1 MVPQYNLTGGSMAK
15 TTGRTN
21 LLIASGFQHEA
32 PSDVVSFP
40 AEILNKSAKPNS
52 DILIY
57 IHSMTDE
64 EAYRS
69 TEVSPL
75 FLFCPDFSTFRTSS
89 PSPIPSLSPPF
100 LPKISSSGDSNSKSP
115 STSSFSP
122 SDLGASELKFNL
134 FSSSSKFNALRLS
147 FRFSS
152 NPDSTSNASNLA
164 KSTSGNEIRSSIELT
179 GGFSG
184 ALPGFFKRL
193 KPRFWT
199 TGDGSSDGE
208 NS

>member
-32 PSDVVSFP
+32 PLDVVSFP
-40 AEILNKSAKPNS
+40 AEIHNKSAKPNS

-69 TEVSPL
+69 TEVGPSE
-75 FLFCPDFSTFRTSS
+75 SS
-89 PSPIPSLSPPF
+89 
-100 LPKISSSGDSNSKSP
+100 
-115 STSSFSP
+115 
-122 SDLGASELKFNL
+122 E
-134 FSSSSKFNALRLS
+134 SSKVLEA
-147 FRFSS
+147 
-152 NPDSTSNASNLA
+152 SNASNLA